1 MSRWL
6 LKPLPAAR
14 IKRIVPHP
22 EVSMWIVEGAL
33 DP

>member
-6 LKPLPAAR
+6 LKSLPAAR
-14 IKRIVPHP
+14 IKRIVPHS